1 MSPVFSSSPS
11 ARLLNL
17 LFQDLVYSDE
27 EREADDLAWMNSL
40 SRKEK
45 KRLFRSLEEAQN
57 EGQSPEKKRR
67 KGSDTSDDEE
77 MRKKSKKRDQKRDK
91 KKDKKM
97 KDDHDHRPHDG
108 HDKPGSQGDDHQRA

>member
-57 EGQSPEKKRR
+57 
-67 KGSDTSDDEE
+67 DTSDDEE